1 MSGLCRLALASVSPW
16 GGGVRRLLH
25 SQPGVY
31 YINTLAL
38 YLQEKSTSLMNEN
51 KGIENPRIKIGK
63 YVGAKAQDKTCVE
76 TIQKRTMGLIFNIQ
90 NSPVIDFVLTDA
102 RNLFRYPAKIR
113 LRQISQ
119 LSIFVISREKCI
131 TKAIEFVTFGFSFR
145 ILVSLPFKESLNVT
159 VCKQYGF
166 FSVLKTLD

>member
-16 GGGVRRLLH
+16 GGGGVRRLLH

-31 YINTLAL
+31 YINTITL

-51 KGIENPRIKIGK
+51 KGIDNPRIKIGK

-119 LSIFVISREKCI
+119 LSIFSREKCI
-131 TKAIEFVTFGFSFR
+131 TKAIEFVMFGFSFR

-166 FSVLKTLD
+166 FSVLTTLD

>member
-1 MSGLCRLALASVSPW
+1 
-16 GGGVRRLLH
+16 
-25 SQPGVY
+25 
-31 YINTLAL
+31 
-38 YLQEKSTSLMNEN
+38 MNEN

-63 YVGAKAQDKTCVE
+63 YIGAKAQDKTCVETIQKRTMGLIFNIQNSPVIENPRIKIGKYIGAKAQDKTCVE

-166 FSVLKTLD
+166 FSVLTTLD